1 MNTTRRLGRAPAKG
15 IAMIVAKTYDGNCF
29 CGAVLFRATG
39 TPVAMGFCHCA
50 SCRHWSAGPVNAFTL
65 WRPESLRV
73 TRGSDNIAAHNRTP
87 QSTRQ
92 WCRNCGGHL
101 FTGHPPLGLV
111 DIYAAVLP
119 TLRFKPT
126 LHVNYGEAVLRMPD
140 GLPKQKDMPREMG
153 GTGTLLPE

>member
-1 MNTTRRLGRAPAKG
+1 MTP
-15 IAMIVAKTYDGNCF
+15 AKTYDGSCF
-29 CGAVLFRATG
+29 CGAVEFRVTG
-39 TPVAMGFCHCA
+39 APVAMGFCHCA
-50 SCRHWSAGPVNAFTL
+50 SCRRWSAGPVNAFTL

-73 TRGSDNIAAHNRTP
+73 TRGADNVGMYNKTP

-101 FTGHPPLGLV
+101 FTGHPPFGLV

-119 TLRFKPT
+119 NLPFKPT
-126 LHVNYGEAVLRMPD
+126 LHVHYGEAVLRMPD
-140 GLPKQKDMPREMG
+140 RLPKQKDMPKEMG